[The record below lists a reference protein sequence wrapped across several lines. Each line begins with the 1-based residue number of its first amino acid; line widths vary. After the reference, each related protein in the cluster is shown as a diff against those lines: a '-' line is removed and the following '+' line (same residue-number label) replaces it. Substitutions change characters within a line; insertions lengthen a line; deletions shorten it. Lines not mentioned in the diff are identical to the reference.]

1 MNLTEKITAL
11 EEVERYLET
20 CTTKE
25 QVDRGMAMMIDIEQ
39 RYAETLTEIMEE
51 VAPDYIPM
59 ERQ

>member
-1 MNLTEKITAL
+1 MNLHERNKAL
-11 EEVERYLET
+11 QEAERYLEA

-25 QVDRGMAMMIDIEQ
+25 QVDRGLAMVIDIEQ
-39 RYAETLTEIMEE
+39 RYAETLTELMEE